1 VARFLTQEW
10 LDELVSALNS
20 SLDASLRDVRIT
32 LQQIVIDAPDG
43 QVALWT
49 TFDNG
54 AVTAGLGQA
63 TDADVTITEDYETG
77 AALARGDLNFQGAF
91 MQGKLK
97 ITGNMGKLLQNQ
109 AALQALQVMESLE
122 TEY

>member
-1 VARFLTQEW
+1 MARFLTQEW
-10 LDELVSALNS
+10 LDDLVSALDS
-20 SLDASLRDVRIT
+20 SLDASLEDVRIT
-32 LQQIVIDAPDG
+32 LQQIVTDAPDG
-43 QVALWT
+43 QVAWWT

-54 AVTAGLGQA
+54 AVTVGFGHAEE
-63 TDADVTITEDYETG
+63 ADVTITEDYETG

-109 AALQALQVMESLE
+109 AALQAFQVMESLE